1 MANRKQPK
9 YQLDP
14 SKAELHISKGNAKIG
29 KGIFSYSTLPG
40 NAEHMITL
48 KDGTLLTDIP
58 GTCSKYC
65 EGCAKDGACY
75 AWRDAKLHSNATIP
89 AWGENTL
96 LQREGRVWD
105 EVGKFLTLK
114 NGKAQKYLREAH
126 EAGTDPEVAVRQAR
140 KLAVVKL
147 FRIHVSGEVE
157 SASQLRKWNIIALAH
172 PETVFGLYTKNFD
185 ALAEFLDGDGEEGSG
200 DSFAPNFVVNVSEW
214 HGVAKP
220 FLEKHA
226 WAKLNVFEYCPT
238 NRKDCDLPDDEVARI
253 EALPKCPA
261 VTRSG
266 HHATLPNG
274 EPVTCSICK
283 KCYTKTGRHIGV
295 WSH

>member
-1 MANRKQPK
+1 MANQRQPK

-48 KDGTLLTDIP
+48 KDGTLLTDVP

-185 ALAEFLDGDGEEGSG
+185 ALAEFLDGEGEGSG
-200 DSFAPNFVVNVSEW
+200 DCFAPNFVVNVSEW
-214 HGVAKP
+214 HGVARE
-220 FLEKHA
+220 FLESHPN
-226 WAKLNVFEYCPT
+226 AKLNVFEYDDHL
-238 NRKDCDLPDDEVARI
+238 RKDCGLEPEEKLRLA
-253 EALPKCPA
+253 ALPHCPA
-261 VTRSG
+261 VDSDG
-266 HHATLPNG
+266 HHHKLPDG
-274 EPVTCSICK
+274 TPITCDHCRR
-283 KCYTKTGRHIGV
+283 CYTKTGWRTAVYAH
-295 WSH
+295 